1 MEKGRGQVNT
11 YQKWMDFSTRLISI
25 MDVTDERREKILNK
39 VRSFISRFED
49 EEIHG
54 WDTPA
59 EYKFY
64 GKYCIRS
71 IADDATYFGEYLTD
85 NMREPKVTSFY
96 NQMCCATKAG
106 LDVATEEFGGG
117 VIGFTIGDVRK
128 AYNGHIPDWVCEAM
142 DIEGDEEDG
151 DYIWL

>member
-1 MEKGRGQVNT
+1 MNT
-11 YQKWMDFSTRLISI
+11 YQKWMDFSTRLINI
-25 MDVTDERREKILNK
+25 MDVTDERREKIMIE
-39 VRSFISRFED
+39 VRSFISRFKD

-54 WDTPA
+54 WDTTA

-64 GKYCIRS
+64 GKYCIGS
-71 IADDATYFGEYLTD
+71 IADDTTYFGEYMVISED
-85 NMREPKVTSFY
+85 GIGGKFY
-96 NQMCCATKAG
+96 DHISAATKAG

-128 AYNGHIPDWVCEAM
+128 AYNGHIPDWVCKAM